1 MMRGA
6 PSTQLSMGTRHPHH
20 RAVVPHRAIGAVRRA
35 VDIAVAIAVT
45 MVVTEREHRLC
56 ESRQRA
62 PVVQGASKQVHPD
75 DPEDE
80 EDEEGERTQS
90 QDAGHRLDHP
100 TNHLGHP
107 RQVLEGSE
115 GTESTKSACAR
126 KIGKRGYEQ
135 GQPRESDDHK
145 IEPTPWVAKVR
156 AAGWDGRTQGGLG
169 CGCEHRAV
177 VVEA

>member
-1 MMRGA
+1 M
-6 PSTQLSMGTRHPHH
+6 T
-20 RAVVPHRAIGAVRRA
+20 
-35 VDIAVAIAVT
+35 IAVT
-45 MVVTEREHRLC
+45 MAVTMAVTEREHRLC
-56 ESRQRA
+56 ETRQGA

-107 RQVLEGSE
+107 RQVLEGSK

-145 IEPTPWVAKVR
+145 IEPTPWVAEVCT
-156 AAGWDGRTQGGLG
+156 ASWDGRTQGG
-169 CGCEHRAV
+169 
-177 VVEA
+177 